1 MLTFA
6 ARNKNVLW
14 NEAGGRLE
22 IALNTS
28 KANELTL

>member
-6 ARNKNVLW
+6 ARNKNVLG
-14 NEAGGRLE
+14 NGTGGRLE
-22 IALNTS
+22 IALNPS